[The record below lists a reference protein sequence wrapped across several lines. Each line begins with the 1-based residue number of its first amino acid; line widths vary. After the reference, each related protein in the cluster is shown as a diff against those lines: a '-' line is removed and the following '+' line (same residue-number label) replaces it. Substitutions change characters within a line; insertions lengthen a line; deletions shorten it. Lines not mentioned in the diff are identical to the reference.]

1 MICQV
6 CDKLSH
12 SAKKC
17 YHRFDVTYHDNA
29 ATSSNLHSLMATT
42 NAVSESNW
50 HPDTG
55 ATHHLTN
62 NMANLNLRSEDYTGI
77 DQVLVGNGASLH
89 ISQIGSSILTPLKT
103 PFVLKQLLIVPKIQK
118 NLISVQ
124 QFCSD
129 NVVYFEYHNRF
140 FFSLRTT
147 RGKSFIAT
155 PLKMVYIHSPAC
167 QTHSLL
173 MHSLLYELLTKYGTI
188 GLVMHPFQFFKNQF
202 LHLRYLL
209 QNKDFQFVQIVN

>member
-17 YHRFDVTYHDNA
+17 YHRFDVTYHENA

-62 NMANLNLRSEDYTGI
+62 NMANLNLRSEDYTGT

-140 FFSLRTT
+140 FLIKDYSGKILHRDTFKDGLYSFSSLSDTLPPYALTAVRASYQIWHN
-147 RGKSFIAT
+147 RIGHASFPVLQKSISAFTLPVA
-155 PLKMVYIHSPAC
+155 K
-167 QTHSLL
+167 
-173 MHSLLYELLTKYGTI
+173 
-188 GLVMHPFQFFKNQF
+188 
-202 LHLRYLL
+202 
-209 QNKDFQFVQIVN
+209 